1 MMLPAAS
8 QAHEKS
14 GVNEG
19 AEFPVIRKKTGG
31 LSRPFRPVR
40 GRIISYFASMM
51 V

>member
-8 QAHEKS
+8 HAHEKS

-31 LSRPFRPVR
+31 LKPPVPPCS
-40 GRIISYFASMM
+40 GPDYFLL
-51 V
+51 